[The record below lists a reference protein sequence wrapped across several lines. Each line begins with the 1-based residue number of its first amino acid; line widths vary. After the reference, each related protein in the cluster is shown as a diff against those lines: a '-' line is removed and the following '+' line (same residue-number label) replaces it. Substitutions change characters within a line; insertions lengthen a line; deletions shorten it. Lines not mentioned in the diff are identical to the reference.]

1 MIWTSTPSLLA
12 NFHKNGYTVL
22 PAELD
27 MKTGVYHAAPPN
39 TIIEELA
46 KTKDYDQNSTYSLLS
61 NATRTLWSDMPEIPA
76 HIFRLWNEPLLTESG
91 SLTKRET
98 IVRTLSE

>member
-1 MIWTSTPSLLA
+1 M
-12 NFHKNGYTVL
+12 
-22 PAELD
+22 
-27 MKTGVYHAAPPN
+27 YHAAPPN

-91 SLTKRET
+91 SLTET
-98 IVRTLSE
+98 RDYSTYAVGMSHSEIMDVKFNDIRGGVLEEKS